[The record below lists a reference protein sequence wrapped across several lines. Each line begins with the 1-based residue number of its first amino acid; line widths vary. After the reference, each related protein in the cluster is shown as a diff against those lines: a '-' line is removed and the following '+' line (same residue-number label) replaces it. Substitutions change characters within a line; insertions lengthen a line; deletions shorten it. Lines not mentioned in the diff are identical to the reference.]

1 MAIDPLGSGGIPE
14 AGTRRVTTGGADT
27 DAAPKSQPRPTAA
40 DSVEVSSEAR
50 RLSTPDIPVE
60 TLPADYLRE
69 VSGRVADGSYNSDA
83 VVKAIAEAVAKEIG

>member
-14 AGTRRVTTGGADT
+14 AGARRVSTGGPDT
-27 DAAPKSQPRPTAA
+27 DSAPKTQARPTAA

-50 RLSTPDIPVE
+50 RLATPDIPVE

-69 VSGRVADGSYNSDA
+69 VSQNVADGSYSSDA
-83 VVKAIAEAVAKEIG
+83 AISAIAAAVAKEIG